1 MTNCNICPRDCNVD
15 RQSGKVGFCLCDD
28 KIRIAKVMLHHW
40 EEPVISGKN
49 GSGAIFFS
57 GCTLRCVFCQ
67 NREISRGMSGNT
79 VSENDLANIMLD
91 LQEKGAH
98 NINLVTPTHLVPQII
113 KSLDIAKP
121 KLKIPVVYNTS
132 GYERIETLQK
142 LNGYVD
148 VYLPDFKYYS
158 QELSAKYSKAAD
170 YFDVASKA
178 ISEMYRQVGKFS
190 FDNNEIM
197 KKGLI
202 VRHLVLPGCRRDSI
216 KVLEELERLL
226 PKDDIKLS
234 LMSQY
239 TPEFAPVE
247 YPELS
252 RKVTTFEYNSVL
264 DKALELGFDG
274 FFQAKDS
281 ATKKYTPE
289 F

>member
-1 MTNCNICPRDCNVD
+1 MTGCNICPRNCNAD
-15 RQSGKVGFCLCDD
+15 RKNGKAGFCLCGD
-28 KIRIAKVMLHHW
+28 KIKIAKTMLHHW
-40 EEPVISGKN
+40 EEPVISGTK

-57 GCTLRCVFCQ
+57 GCSLKCVFCQ
-67 NREISRGMSGNT
+67 NREISRQPKGKE
-79 VSENDLANIMLD
+79 VSPRELADIMLD

-98 NINLVTPTHLVPQII
+98 NINLVTPTHFADLII
-113 KSLDIAKP
+113 EALDIAKP

-132 GYERIETLQK
+132 GYEKVETLK
-142 LNGYVD
+142 MLDGYID

-158 QELSAKYSKAAD
+158 SEISGKYSKAHD
-170 YFDVASKA
+170 YFEVASKA
-178 ISEMYRQVGKFS
+178 LLEMHRQVGKVVLDES
-190 FDNNEIM
+190 GIM
-197 KKGLI
+197 QKGMI
-202 VRHLVLPGCRRDSI
+202 VRHLVLPTCRKDSI
-216 KVLEELERLL
+216 RVLEELERLL

-239 TPEFAPVE
+239 TPEFAPVD

-274 FFQAKDS
+274 FFQEKDS
-281 ATKKYTPE
+281 ATKIYTPE